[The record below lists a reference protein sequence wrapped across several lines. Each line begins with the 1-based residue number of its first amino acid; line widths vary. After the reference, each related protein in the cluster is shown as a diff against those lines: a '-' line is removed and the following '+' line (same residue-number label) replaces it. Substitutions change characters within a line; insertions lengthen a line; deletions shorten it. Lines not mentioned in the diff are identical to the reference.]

1 MSADL
6 ESTSH
11 LTDEE
16 LAAYLDR
23 TLDARLLARFD
34 AHLADCADCRADV
47 IDVRALLEARTGL
60 PVESQLARGRRA
72 VTWLAAAGIL
82 TIAFLPLLRG
92 GVRSRDQSPVV
103 RAPSSAPSRIET
115 IAPLDKQVL
124 SSVVA
129 FTWRSVEGAST
140 YRLTVTDSSG
150 AAVFNA
156 MTSDTSVTPPADV
169 EIRRGASYLWYV
181 DGLTTDGRTLSSG
194 IHSFLTHQ

>member
-34 AHLADCADCRADV
+34 AHMAECADCRADLV
-47 IDVRALLEARTGL
+47 EVRSLLEARNAL
-60 PVESQLARGRRA
+60 SVPSQIARGRRA

-82 TIAFLPLLRG
+82 TIAFLPLLRRG
-92 GVRSRDQSPVV
+92 APSGDELPAV
-103 RAPSSAPSRIET
+103 RAPSSAPSRIE
-115 IAPLDKQVL
+115 IVAPPNGQVPPFG
-124 SSVVA
+124 VV

-140 YRLTVTDSSG
+140 YRLTVTDSAG
-150 AAVFNA
+150 ASLFN
-156 MTSDTSVTPPADV
+156 TVTPDTSVTAPASI
-169 EIRRGASYLWYV
+169 EIRRGGSYLWYV
-181 DGLTTDGRTLSSG
+181 DGLTSDGRTVSSG
-194 IHSFLTHQ
+194 IHSFSTAR